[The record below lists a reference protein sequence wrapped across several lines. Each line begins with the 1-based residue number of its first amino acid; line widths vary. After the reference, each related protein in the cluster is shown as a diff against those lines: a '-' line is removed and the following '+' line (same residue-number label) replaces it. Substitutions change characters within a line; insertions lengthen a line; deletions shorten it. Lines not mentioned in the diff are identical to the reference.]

1 MKSIYCK
8 TGTRRSD
15 NTAPHKCEILEQ
27 MSHRKATAG
36 KDLIEGMNEVLCFE
50 EQGNEPGLLG
60 VVFFQNVRLCLKRKM
75 NFQSDG
81 RESVMI

>member
-8 TGTRRSD
+8 TGTCRSD

-60 VVFFQNVRLCLKRKM
+60 VFFFFKM
-75 NFQSDG
+75 
-81 RESVMI
+81 